1 MFGSTMLL
9 DMVNLKLLT
18 DLFKSTQREC
28 INNLIRFIPGKIFT
42 RQSYRS
48 IFQLQCKG
56 AS

>member
-18 DLFKSTQREC
+18 DVFKSTQREC
-28 INNLIRFIPGKIFT
+28 INNLIKFIPGKIFT